1 MTSQSPNDKRP
12 NVVIIM
18 ADDMGFSDLF
28 SSEIDTPHLD
38 ELGKSGIRFSQMYN
52 CARCCPSRASLLTG
66 LYPHQA
72 GIGHMVHDNGSE
84 DAAYQGYLRKDVATI
99 AEILKDQ
106 GGYRT
111 YMTGKWHVGGEYPP
125 HVPEYWLEKAGDQ
138 QHPLPVQRGFDQH
151 YGTLG
156 GGGSYYDPPSLI
168 QNETLILET
177 PDDYYY
183 TDAINDHACR
193 MIKEATR
200 DSEQPFFMYVAH
212 VAPHWPLHA
221 PPDIIAKYRGKYKD
235 GGWDKLRQQR
245 FESLQKEELIKK
257 GWKLSPRDEHG
268 AAWETVEHKDW
279 EDARMATYAAQ
290 IHVMDQGIGRVLT
303 CLKNESVFDNTL
315 IIFLSDNGGC
325 AEFLKED
332 GEEAS
337 WPEFY
342 GGVASDGTR
351 TVVGNDPTRMPGGRD
366 SFMSYDLPWA
376 NASNTPFRLFKSWV
390 HEGGIATP
398 CLAHWPNGIEN
409 PGRIHHHSWIMMDI
423 VATCYDVCGVEYPE
437 SYNGRAIPK
446 LESVSFRSV
455 FHDNQ
460 AERGVPM
467 FWEHQGNRAVRHGK
481 WKLVYAEHQSDNWE
495 LYDMEVDRTELCN
508 LATQQPERVELMA
521 HMWEEWARRC
531 QVRPWPLDDI
541 PKGEKDWAHYPW
553 LW

>member
-1 MTSQSPNDKRP
+1 MASQPPNERP
-12 NVVIIM
+12 NVVLIM

-28 SSEIDTPHLD
+28 SSEIETPNLD
-38 ELGKSGIRFSQMYN
+38 QLGQNGIRLTQMYN

-72 GIGHMVHDNGSE
+72 GIGHMVHDNDSE
-84 DAAYQGYLRKDVATI
+84 DTSYQGYLREDVATI
-99 AEILKDQ
+99 AEILRDIC
-106 GGYRT
+106 GYKT
-111 YMTGKWHVGGEYPP
+111 YMAGKWHVGGEYPP
-125 HVPEYWLEKAGDQ
+125 HLPQHWLEKAGDK
-138 QHPLPVQRGFDQH
+138 QHPLPVQRGFDEH

-168 QNETLILET
+168 HDNTIILDT

-193 MIKEATR
+193 MIQEAVK
-200 DSEQPFFMYVAH
+200 DDEPFFLYVAH

-221 PPDIIAKYRGKYKD
+221 PENVIAKYRGKYRD

-245 FESLQKEELIKK
+245 FESLQKEGLIQKD
-257 GWKLSPRDEHG
+257 WRLSPRNEHG
-268 AAWETVEHKDW
+268 VAWETVQHKDW
-279 EDARMATYAAQ
+279 EDARMATYGAM
-290 IHVMDQGIGRVLT
+290 IDVMDQGIGRILT
-303 CLKNESVFDNTL
+303 CLKDQGVFDNTM

-325 AEFLKED
+325 AEYLKEG
-332 GEEAS
+332 GEVAR

-342 GGVASDGTR
+342 GGIASDGTR

-398 CLAHWPNGIEN
+398 CLVHWPNGIKN
-409 PGRIHHHSWIMMDI
+409 PGSIHHHPWIIMDI

-437 SYNGRAIPK
+437 SYKGRALPK
-446 LESVSFRSV
+446 LEGISFRPI
-455 FHDNQ
+455 FLDDQ
-460 AERGVPM
+460 AERHTPM
-467 FWEHQGNRAVRHGK
+467 FWEHQGNRAVRLGK

-495 LYDMEVDRTELCN
+495 LYDMDVDRTELCN
-508 LATQQPERVELMA
+508 LATQQPERAQHMA
-521 HMWEEWARRC
+521 NMWEEWAIRC
-531 QVRPWPLDDI
+531 QVCPWPLNDI

-553 LW
+553 NW